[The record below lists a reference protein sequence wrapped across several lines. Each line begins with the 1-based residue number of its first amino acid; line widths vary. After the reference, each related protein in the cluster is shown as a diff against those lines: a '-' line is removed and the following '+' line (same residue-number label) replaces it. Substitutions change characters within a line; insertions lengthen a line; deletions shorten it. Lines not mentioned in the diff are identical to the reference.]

1 MKFWSTL
8 GMVALTAAMAFT
20 GADAEAKRMGGGKSM
35 GKQSSN
41 VTQREAAP
49 ASAGAAKPAAP
60 AAAPTATP
68 APKKPWGAMLGG
80 LAAGLGLAWLASS
93 LGLGA
98 GMAQFLGFALAALAI
113 MLVAGFVMR
122 YLKSRREGTGPA
134 SASPFAFQGAGA
146 TPAQDYS
153 PAHVGNDA
161 SARPWERTG
170 AAFEAST
177 PEPVTR
183 GGSMIGSA
191 LLGSQSW
198 GVPAGFDTDGFLGAC
213 KTNFVTLQ
221 DAWDR
226 SDISAL
232 RSMMTDEMLDQI
244 KAQLAER
251 ESHTGGVVNKT
262 DVLRLDAQLLGI
274 EETDTVYMASVEFS
288 GMISEDVSAGPS
300 PFREVWNM
308 TKPRNG
314 AGGWLVAGVQAL
326 Q

>member
-1 MKFWSTL
+1 MKIWSTL
-8 GMVALTAAMAFT
+8 FVVALTAAMAFT
-20 GADAEAKRMGGGKSM
+20 GADAEAKRMGGGKSV

-49 ASAGAAKPAAP
+49 SSAKPAAP

-93 LGLGA
+93 LGLGE
-98 GMAQFLGFALAALAI
+98 GMAQFMGFALAALAI

-122 YLKSRREGTGPA
+122 YLKSRREGTGQA

-146 TPAQDYS
+146 TPARDYS
-153 PAHVGNDA
+153 PANVGNDA

-170 AAFEAST
+170 TAFEASA
-177 PEPVTR
+177 PAPAAQ

-191 LLGSQSW
+191 LLGAQSW
-198 GVPAGFDTDGFLGAC
+198 GVPAGFDTDGFLSAC

-232 RSMMTDEMLDQI
+232 RAMMTDEMLDQI
-244 KAQLAER
+244 KTQLAER

-262 DVLRLDAQLLGI
+262 EVLRLDAQLLGI
-274 EETDTVYMASVEFS
+274 EETDALYMASVEFS